1 VSAAQ
6 EAYVNAR
13 EHALRAALD
22 SLRAE
27 RGLLDNTVNVLAS
40 GVADAAFCLAARD
53 LARAVDELPD
63 ERKPKGWRDAP

>member
-1 VSAAQ
+1 MSREQ

-27 RGLLDNTVNVLAS
+27 RGLLDDGSVLAS
-40 GVADAAFCLAARD
+40 GKADAAFSVAARD
-53 LARAVDELPD
+53 LARAVDALPR
-63 ERKPKGWRDAP
+63 EWQPKNWDAQ